1 MSKSFYY
8 FNPSTLSFEK
18 AEFTFKDLAKRV
30 LWLLGTALS
39 FALVF
44 VWISFYVI
52 DSPKEKVLQKEN
64 NELKERLKQIN
75 QKLDVMEIVLH
86 DIQDRDDNVYRSI
99 FEAEPVPIELRNPFF
114 NKNTKY
120 DHISEHE
127 SEKLLKVIAE
137 KTDQLV
143 VQMALQMRSLDTVS
157 SLVTRKS
164 EMLNAIP
171 AIRPIKNMYQVTSGF
186 GRRYHPILKTIRPHT
201 GIDIT
206 APKGTPVYA
215 TADGIVSSEQG
226 GSGYGVTVVLNH
238 GFSYQTLY
246 AHLSK
251 KLVKTGQR
259 IKRGQLIGYVG
270 NTGLSMGSHLHYEV
284 LKGGVPVNPVHYF
297 FSDITPQE
305 YDAILESSKKIN
317 QALS

>member
-75 QKLDVMEIVLH
+75 HKLDVMEIVLH

-99 FEAEPVPIELRNPFF
+99 FEAEPIPIELRNPFF

-120 DHISEHE
+120 DHISEYE
-127 SEKLLKVIAE
+127 SDKLLRIIAE
-137 KTDQLV
+137 KTDQLI
-143 VQMALQMRSLDTVS
+143 VQMALEMKSLDTIS

-206 APKGTPVYA
+206 APRGTPVYA
-215 TADGIVSSEQG
+215 TADGTVSSEQG
-226 GSGYGVTVVLNH
+226 GSGYGITVVLNH
-238 GFSYQTLY
+238 GYSYQTLY

-251 KLVKTGQR
+251 RLVKTGQR

-284 LKGGVPVNPVHYF
+284 LKGGTPVNPVHYF

>member
-1 MSKSFYY
+1 MAKSFYF
-8 FNPSTLSFEK
+8 FNPTTLSFEK
-18 AEFTFKDLAKRV
+18 AEFSFKDLAKRV
-30 LWLLGTALS
+30 LWLVGTALS

-64 NELKERLKQIN
+64 NELKEHLKQIN
-75 QKLDVMEIVLH
+75 QKLSVMEIVLN
-86 DIQDRDDNVYRSI
+86 DIQDRDDNIYRSI

-120 DHISEHE
+120 DHISAYE
-127 SEKLLKVIAE
+127 SVKLLSIIDE

-143 VQMALQMRSLDTVS
+143 VQMALEKRSLDTVT

-164 EMLNAIP
+164 EMLYAIP

-186 GRRYHPILKTIRPHT
+186 GRRYHPILKTLRAHT

-206 APKGTPVYA
+206 APKGTPVFA
-215 TADGIVSSEQG
+215 TADGVVSNDQG
-226 GSGYGVTVVLNH
+226 GSGYGITVVLNH
-238 GFSYQTLY
+238 GYSYQTLY

-251 KLVKTGQR
+251 KVVKTGQR
-259 IKRGQLIGYVG
+259 IKRGQLLGYVG

-284 LKGGVPVNPVHYF
+284 LKGGTPVNPVHYF